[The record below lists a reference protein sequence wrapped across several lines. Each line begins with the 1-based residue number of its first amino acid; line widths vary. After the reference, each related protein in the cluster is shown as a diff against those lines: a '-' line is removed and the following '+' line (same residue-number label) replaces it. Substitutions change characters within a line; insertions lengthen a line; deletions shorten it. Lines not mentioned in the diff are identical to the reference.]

1 MKPYILA
8 GLGLLCAQVAVAGS
22 EPVIV
27 PAATLEAANPLRW
40 EVAANAN
47 YALTDICKNTCSPSI
62 NTYGADVTSV
72 YNVKGNHYFT
82 CRFSY
87 AYGEDSAY
95 HLHNFAFMPGY
106 RYQFKLTEKWAAF
119 AGAQVGLGLSML
131 ETPGMKHDQYAVSTL
146 DDMMNIV
153 YSIETGVRYAVCPNL
168 DIFGSIMFSGG
179 TSPMPSA
186 SYDTGASEEQQ
197 SVSARIGVGF
207 KF

>member
-27 PAATLEAANPLRW
+27 PASTVAAANPLRW

-62 NTYGADVTSV
+62 NTYGADVTAV

-106 RYQFKLTEKWAAF
+106 RYQYQLSEKWAAF

-131 ETPGMKHDQYAVSTL
+131 ETPGAQLHHYSISTM
-146 DDMMNIV
+146 DDMLNIV
-153 YSIETGVRYAVCPNL
+153 YSIETGVRYALCPNL
-168 DIFGSIMFSGG
+168 DIVGSIMFNGG
-179 TSPMPSA
+179 SSPLPGA
-186 SYDTGASEEQQ
+186 SFDEGASEEQQ
-197 SVSARIGVGF
+197 SVGARIGVGF

>member
-8 GLGLLCAQVAVAGS
+8 GLGLLCAQIAVAGT

-27 PAATLEAANPLRW
+27 PAATVEAANPLRW

-87 AYGEDSAY
+87 AYCEDSAY

-131 ETPGMKHDQYAVSTL
+131 ETPGMQLHHNAVSTM
-146 DDMMNIV
+146 DDMINIV

-168 DIFGSIMFSGG
+168 DIVASIMYNGG
-179 TSPMPSA
+179 TSPLPSA
-186 SYDTGASEEQQ
+186 SFDAKASEEQQ
-197 SVSARIGVGF
+197 SVGARIGVGF